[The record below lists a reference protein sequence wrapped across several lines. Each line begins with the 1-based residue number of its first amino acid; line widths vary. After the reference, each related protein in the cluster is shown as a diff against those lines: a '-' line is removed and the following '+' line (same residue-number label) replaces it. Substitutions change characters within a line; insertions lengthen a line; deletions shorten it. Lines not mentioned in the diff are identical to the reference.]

1 MRYLNVLTV
10 LLLIL
15 ELSGILN
22 IGWLLV
28 FTPTLIWFGIV
39 ILLLVSAVLLA
50 VIAAK
55 QNNYR

>member
-50 VIAAK
+50 VITAK